1 MVLNLSKAMLDCMQN
16 LRRRLRAEL
25 NINIKLSEENS
36 VQALI
41 EACRLS
47 DSIRTRELGI
57 ELAHMSGLD
66 AGELASPVMQ
76 TQAAPQ
82 GDNSVFPAPPVGEGE
97 KLVRIYRGQRVYG

>member
-16 LRRRLRAEL
+16 LRRRLRVEL
-25 NINIKLSEENS
+25 NINIHLSDENA

-41 EACRLS
+41 DACRLS

-66 AGELASPVMQ
+66 ARDLSAPALPEAAASE
-76 TQAAPQ
+76 ANA
-82 GDNSVFPAPPVGEGE
+82 VFPTPPAAEGE
-97 KLVRIYRGQRVYG
+97 RLVRIYRGQRVYS